1 MKRSGFLRIN
11 SEMNLRKEG
20 GMFTKQM
27 NPSDGSDYLN
37 DFVR

>member
-1 MKRSGFLRIN
+1 
-11 SEMNLRKEG
+11 MNLRKEG

-37 DFVR
+37 DFVRWFDYDF